1 MKIDLSTMYLGLRLS
16 SPIVASASP
25 LNDRIDVLKRLE
37 EAGAGAAVFPSLFQE
52 QIEHDEIEINRFRD
66 FGAESFGEALDY
78 FPEMD
83 TYNTGPDSYL
93 RAIEAAK
100 SAVSIPIIGS
110 LNGTSKG
117 GWEHFARL
125 IESRGADALEL
136 NILDVETDPNVT
148 SAEFEQRALDL
159 IAAVRSSISIPLAVK
174 IGPYFSAPLNFA
186 RRAVEVGAQGLVL
199 FNRYLHPDI
208 DVETMTV
215 TPELELSQP
224 SELRLVL
231 RWIAILRGQVR
242 ASLAATSGIHSGTDA
257 IKALMVGA
265 DVAMMTSALLVRG
278 PEHVTTVLLEMTNW
292 LVEHEYRSVQQLTGS
307 MSRRHCP
314 DPNAYERAN
323 YLRAL
328 TSFTGKQL

>member
-1 MKIDLSTMYLGLRLS
+1 VTVDLSTTYLGLKLS

-25 LNDRIDVLKRLE
+25 INDRIDVLKRLE

-52 QIEHDEIEINRFRD
+52 QLEHDEIELNRFRD
-66 FGAESFGEALDY
+66 FGAESFGEARDY

-83 TYNTGPDSYL
+83 NYNTGPETYL

-110 LNGTSKG
+110 LNGTTKN
-117 GWEHFARL
+117 GWESFARL
-125 IESRGADALEL
+125 IESCGADALEL
-136 NILDVETDPNVT
+136 NILDVETNFKVT

-159 IAAVRSSISIPLAVK
+159 ISAVRSAISIPLAVK
-174 IGPYFSAPLNFA
+174 IGPYFSAPANFS
-186 RRAVEVGAQGLVL
+186 RRIVEAGADGLVL

-231 RWIAILRGQVR
+231 RWIAILHGQVR
-242 ASLAATSGIHSGTDA
+242 ASLAATGGIHSATDA
-257 IKALMVGA
+257 IKALMAGA
-265 DVAMMTSALLVRG
+265 DVAMMASALLLRG
-278 PEHVTTVLLEMTNW
+278 SEHVSVVLREMTDW
-292 LVEHEYRSVQQLTGS
+292 LVEHEYQCVRKLIGS

-314 DPNAYERAN
+314 DPKAYERAN

-328 TSFTGKQL
+328 TSFTGKQI

>member
-1 MKIDLSTMYLGLRLS
+1 MTLS
-16 SPIVASASP
+16 SPLVASASP
-25 LNDRIDVLKRLE
+25 INERIDVLKRLE

-52 QIEHDEIEINRFRD
+52 QIEHDEIEISRFRD
-66 FGAESFGEALDY
+66 FGAECFGEALDY
-78 FPEMD
+78 FPEMEH
-83 TYNTGPDSYL
+83 YNTGPDSYL

-117 GWEHFARL
+117 GWESFARL

-136 NILDVETDPNVT
+136 NILDVETDSNVT
-148 SAEFEQRALDL
+148 SAEFEQRAIDL
-159 IAAVRSSISIPLAVK
+159 ISAVRSAISIPLAVK
-174 IGPYFSAPLNFA
+174 IGPYFSAPANFA
-186 RRAVEVGAQGLVL
+186 RRAVEAGADGLVL

-208 DVETMTV
+208 DIETMTV

-231 RWIAILRGQVR
+231 RWIAVLRGQIR
-242 ASLAATSGIHSGTDA
+242 SSLAATSGIHSATGA
-257 IKALMVGA
+257 IKALMAGA
-265 DVAMMTSALLVRG
+265 DVAMMTSALLLRG
-278 PEHVTTVLLEMTNW
+278 PEHVSTVLREMTDW
-292 LVEHEYRSVQQLTGS
+292 LVVHEYRSVQQVKGS
-307 MSRRHCP
+307 MSREHCP

-328 TSFTGKQL
+328 TSFTGKQI

>member
-1 MKIDLSTMYLGLRLS
+1 VKINLTTTYLGLALS

-100 SAVSIPIIGS
+100 SAVSIPIIAS
-110 LNGTSKG
+110 LNGTSRG
-117 GWEHFARL
+117 GWESFARL

-148 SAEFEQRALDL
+148 SGEFEQRAFDL
-159 IAAVRSSISIPLAVK
+159 ISAVRSAISIPLAVK
-174 IGPYFSAPLNFA
+174 IGPYFSAPANFA
-186 RRAVEVGAQGLVL
+186 RRAVEAGADGLVL

-208 DVETMTV
+208 DIERMAV

-231 RWIAILRGQVR
+231 RWIAILRGQNR
-242 ASLAATSGIHSGTDA
+242 ASLAATGGIHSATDA
-257 IKALMVGA
+257 IKALMAGA
-265 DVAMMTSALLVRG
+265 DVAMMASALLLRG
-278 PEHVTTVLLEMTNW
+278 PEHVSTVLREMTDW
-292 LVEHEYRSVQQLTGS
+292 LVEHEYRSVRQLTGS
-307 MSRRHCP
+307 MSRHHCP

-328 TSFTGKQL
+328 TSFTGRQI

>member
-1 MKIDLSTMYLGLRLS
+1 MTVDLSTTYLGLTLS

-25 LNDRIDVLKRLE
+25 INDRIDVLKRLE

-52 QIEHDEIEINRFRD
+52 QLEHDEIELNRFRD
-66 FGAESFGEALDY
+66 FGAESFGEARDY

-83 TYNTGPDSYL
+83 NYNTGPETYL

-110 LNGTSKG
+110 LNGTTKN
-117 GWEHFARL
+117 GWESFARL
-125 IESRGADALEL
+125 IESCGADALEL
-136 NILDVETDPNVT
+136 NILDVETNFRVT
-148 SAEFEQRALDL
+148 SAEFEQCALDL
-159 IAAVRSSISIPLAVK
+159 ISAVRSAISIPLAVK
-174 IGPYFSAPLNFA
+174 IGPYFSAPANFSW
-186 RRAVEVGAQGLVL
+186 RIVEAGADGLVL

-208 DVETMTV
+208 DVETLTV

-231 RWIAILRGQVR
+231 RWIAILHGQVR
-242 ASLAATSGIHSGTDA
+242 ASLAATGGIHSATDA
-257 IKALMVGA
+257 IKALMAGA
-265 DVAMMTSALLVRG
+265 DVAMMASALLLRG
-278 PEHVTTVLLEMTNW
+278 SEHVSVVLREMTDW
-292 LVEHEYRSVQQLTGS
+292 LVEHEYQCVRQLIGS

-314 DPNAYERAN
+314 DPRAYERAN

-328 TSFTGKQL
+328 TSFTGKQI

>member
-1 MKIDLSTMYLGLRLS
+1 MKSNLSTTYFGLRLS

-93 RAIEAAK
+93 RAIETAK
-100 SAVSIPIIGS
+100 SAVSIPIIAS

-117 GWEHFARL
+117 GWESFARL

-136 NILDVETDPNVT
+136 NILDVETDSNVT
-148 SAEFEQRALDL
+148 CAEFEQRAIDL
-159 IAAVRSSISIPLAVK
+159 ISAVRSVISIPLAVK
-174 IGPYFSAPLNFA
+174 IGPYFSAPANFA
-186 RRAVEVGAQGLVL
+186 RRAVEAGAEGLVL

-208 DVETMTV
+208 DIETMTV

-224 SELRLVL
+224 SELRLRPALDRDPARPGSRVAGSD
-231 RWIAILRGQVR
+231 RRN
-242 ASLAATSGIHSGTDA
+242 SLG
-257 IKALMVGA
+257 
-265 DVAMMTSALLVRG
+265 
-278 PEHVTTVLLEMTNW
+278 N
-292 LVEHEYRSVQQLTGS
+292 
-307 MSRRHCP
+307 RRHQGL
-314 DPNAYERAN
+314 DGRSGRGDDGFGYSAAW
-323 YLRAL
+323 
-328 TSFTGKQL
+328 S

>member
-1 MKIDLSTMYLGLRLS
+1 MKSNLSTTYLGLRLS

-100 SAVSIPIIGS
+100 SAVSIPIIAS

-117 GWEHFARL
+117 GWESFARL

-136 NILDVETDPNVT
+136 NILDVETDSNVT
-148 SAEFEQRALDL
+148 CAEFEQRAIDL
-159 IAAVRSSISIPLAVK
+159 ISAVRSVISIPLAVK
-174 IGPYFSAPLNFA
+174 IGPYFSAPANFA
-186 RRAVEVGAQGLVL
+186 RRAVEAGAEGLVL

-208 DVETMTV
+208 DIETMTV

-242 ASLAATSGIHSGTDA
+242 ASLAATGGIHSATNA

-265 DVAMMTSALLVRG
+265 DVAMMASAILLHG
-278 PEHVTTVLLEMTNW
+278 PEHVSTVLRELTDW
-292 LVEHEYRSVQQLTGS
+292 LVEHEYRSVQQLKGS
-307 MSRRHCP
+307 MSRQHCP

-328 TSFTGKQL
+328 TSFTGKQI